1 MSYKQINNS
10 DRSFRREWRYE
21 DGRIHRREWRAE
33 DGRIHREDGPAFICY
48 YPDGSIKVEYFYINA
63 KFLGTDNEGF
73 WNLWERLTE
82 EQRRATEILKCL
94 ARFS

>member
-1 MSYKQINNS
+1 MLIEVFMNYKQINNS

-21 DGRIHRREWRAE
+21 DGRIHRR
-33 DGRIHREDGPAFICY
+33 DGPALAY
-48 YPDGSIKVEYFYINA
+48 YHPDGSIQQEWFYFNA

>member
-1 MSYKQINNS
+1 MNYKQINNS
-10 DRSFRREWRYE
+10 DRSFQREWRYE

-33 DGRIHREDGPAFICY
+33 DGRIHREDGPALAY
-48 YPDGSIKVEYFYINA
+48 YHPDGSIQQEWFYFNA

-94 ARFS
+94 SRFS